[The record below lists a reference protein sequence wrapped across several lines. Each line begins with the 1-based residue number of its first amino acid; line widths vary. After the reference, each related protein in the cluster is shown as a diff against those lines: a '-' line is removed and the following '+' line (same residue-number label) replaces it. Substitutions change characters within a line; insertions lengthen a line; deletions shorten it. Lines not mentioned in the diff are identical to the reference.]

1 MYWSNIQGN
10 EKKCFLIVCYNLMK
24 NCYDW
29 PNANCENYVFLFRT
43 IVLYNGISINKRVGF
58 FMNMK
63 YSRCLN
69 DSTYLPNMIGV
80 QVWRLKC
87 NSIWRRT
94 KLPVDRAIFV
104 LTVVHSFVLKCYVSD
119 ILSASITDNKH

>member
-1 MYWSNIQGN
+1 
-10 EKKCFLIVCYNLMK
+10 MK

-69 DSTYLPNMIGV
+69 DSTYLPNMIGSLANGDTTSLV
-80 QVWRLKC
+80 AK
-87 NSIWRRT
+87 I
-94 KLPVDRAIFV
+94 
-104 LTVVHSFVLKCYVSD
+104 LT
-119 ILSASITDNKH
+119 